1 MERMLF
7 EFVIRSTLI
16 AAATGAVL
24 ALLRIRS
31 AATRHAAWVGVIVA
45 MLLLPA
51 WMAWGPKASLPVLPA
66 RPAMVIDA
74 APEALPTAVDQG
86 PAWTEASLP
95 PAPKRREWDWSEA
108 LMGLYVLGALAL
120 LLRLAIG
127 TVRARRLTSA
137 AVSAP
142 VTVGLVRPRII
153 LPESAGEWSQAQ
165 LDAVMTHER
174 AHARRRDPLFQWLAL
189 LNRAVFWFH
198 PLAWWIEQRLAAF
211 AEEACDAAVI
221 EQGHDPEEYSM
232 CLLEMARAVE
242 RAGTRVNVVAQ
253 AEGMTMPGVYLPAR
267 IKSIVAGVRA
277 PRVSRT
283 RLAFAALACAIPA
296 AIFAAGTL
304 DRAPQS
310 LPLRPL
316 PPLAVPP
323 APVLLAQATQSP
335 APAPAR
341 LPEFEVA
348 SVRLNPDPNYI
359 NATTPSLKI
368 GGDQYLRFNQVTLRD
383 LIMLAYGVGA
393 GQVQGPGFLN
403 GTLDN
408 PADRFDI
415 NAKVPSG
422 ATPEQVPLM
431 LRALL
436 ADRFHLS
443 FHRDSK
449 SMDIYALE
457 VAKGGL
463 KMKESP
469 EGATGAARC
478 ARTVRQRDELLAL
491 VAACNR
497 MTAADIAQQVQAL
510 APGYFR
516 EGPIVDLTG
525 LKGVYDFT
533 LEWVTADDAR
543 NGAQPSMFDAVQ
555 EQLGLK
561 LERRKQTVEI
571 LMIDKLDRTPTEN

>member
-1 MERMLF
+1 
-7 EFVIRSTLI
+7 
-16 AAATGAVL
+16 
-24 ALLRIRS
+24 
-31 AATRHAAWVGVIVA
+31 
-45 MLLLPA
+45 
-51 WMAWGPKASLPVLPA
+51 
-66 RPAMVIDA
+66 
-74 APEALPTAVDQG
+74 
-86 PAWTEASLP
+86 
-95 PAPKRREWDWSEA
+95 
-108 LMGLYVLGALAL
+108 
-120 LLRLAIG
+120 
-127 TVRARRLTSA
+127 
-137 AVSAP
+137 
-142 VTVGLVRPRII
+142 
-153 LPESAGEWSQAQ
+153 
-165 LDAVMTHER
+165 
-174 AHARRRDPLFQWLAL
+174 
-189 LNRAVFWFH
+189 
-198 PLAWWIEQRLAAF
+198 
-211 AEEACDAAVI
+211 
-221 EQGHDPEEYSM
+221 
-232 CLLEMARAVE
+232 
-242 RAGTRVNVVAQ
+242 
-253 AEGMTMPGVYLPAR
+253 
-267 IKSIVAGVRA
+267 
-277 PRVSRT
+277 
-283 RLAFAALACAIPA
+283 
-296 AIFAAGTL
+296 
-304 DRAPQS
+304 
-310 LPLRPL
+310 
-316 PPLAVPP
+316 
-323 APVLLAQATQSP
+323 
-335 APAPAR
+335 
-341 LPEFEVA
+341 
-348 SVRLNPDPNYI
+348 
-359 NATTPSLKI
+359 
-368 GGDQYLRFNQVTLRD
+368 
-383 LIMLAYGVGA
+383 MLAYGVGA

-533 LEWVTADDAR
+533 LEWVTAGDAR